1 MYIQYEKPRKITWL
15 TPVQVRH
22 NDRKRSGTYLKCSI
36 PTTDPKCFVQ
46 IPVCVRK
53 AQFVTMTTP
62 TPTPTPTPSTPTSSE
77 IIEVIHAY
85 YQQRDNP
92 TNVKESYGDHPFHTI
107 CNAHTEHSPE
117 LVRILLETFG
127 PQRLASWR
135 DRLGNTPL
143 QYAMAYSEILDGNDS
158 DSESDEDE
166 DDNDDESGDNNN
178 NDDESGDDFR
188 YMSELEKRLA
198 RPSQLEIIRLLLEA
212 FPIASILPHSITG
225 FESFDIVCEM
235 WHSREDV
242 YLDVRICDP
251 IVELT
256 DHVLRAR
263 YKIRQELGEQMYGE
277 ISTKNM
283 PYNVINALRDENNDP
298 LGTINSLRR
307 FYMATRFMDPR
318 DDDLQ
323 EAMNNYLFKLSFYE
337 QEEDMVR
344 YAKLIKTLP
353 DLFCPI
359 TQHQKH
365 NHISHGVIRYLCNL
379 YDPVVLFDKRD
390 ECGRKTIHYA
400 FCTKSMVFPNNA
412 LSIDHLTKIQMLLE
426 VNPALLVE
434 KDLFRTSAMDVMN
447 TILNNKT
454 QCKSRQDEVEY
465 LKDIVMAA
473 LDNISMTISPFTSTR
488 KHDLKASSLNDLYSA
503 SSHDQQRKCR
513 RIGPLCFGTVLN

>member
-1 MYIQYEKPRKITWL
+1 
-15 TPVQVRH
+15 
-22 NDRKRSGTYLKCSI
+22 
-36 PTTDPKCFVQ
+36 
-46 IPVCVRK
+46 
-53 AQFVTMTTP
+53 MTTP
-62 TPTPTPTPSTPTSSE
+62 TPTPTPSRPTSSE

-85 YQQRDNP
+85 YQQRNDP
-92 TNVKESYGDHPFHTI
+92 TNVKESYGVHPFHTI
-107 CNAHTEHSPE
+107 CNAHTEHSPD

-127 PQRLASWR
+127 PERLASWT

-158 DSESDEDE
+158 DSDEDE
-166 DDNDDESGDNNN
+166 DDNYDESGDNTNN
-178 NDDESGDDFR
+178 NNNESDDESGDDFR

-212 FPIASILPHSITG
+212 YPIASIVPHSITG

-235 WHSREDV
+235 WHSRENV

-263 YKIRQELGEQMYGE
+263 YKVRQELEEQMYGE
-277 ISTKNM
+277 SCTKNM

-323 EAMNNYLFKLSFYE
+323 EAINNYLFKLSFYE

-353 DLFCPI
+353 DLFCPT
-359 TQHQKH
+359 TQHQKY
-365 NHISHGVIRYLCNL
+365 NLFSHGAIRYLCSL

-390 ECGRKTIHYA
+390 ESGRKAIHYA
-400 FCTKSMVFPNNA
+400 FCTESMVFPNNA
-412 LSIDHLTKIQMLLE
+412 LSIDNLTKIQMLLE

-434 KDLFRTSAMDVMN
+434 KDLFGISAMDVMN
-447 TILNNKT
+447 KILNNKT
-454 QCKSRQDEVEY
+454 QCKLRQDEVEY

-473 LDNISMTISPFTSTR
+473 LDNISMAISPFTSTR
-488 KHDLKASSLNDLYSA
+488 KQNHRTSSMNDLCSA
-503 SSHDQQRKCR
+503 SSHDQQRKCH
-513 RIGPLCFGTVLN
+513 RIGPLCFGTV